1 MRRCFKVI
9 GQPQNSGDDISRRLA
24 VGLALSGVA
33 AGLTFAP
40 SSKALASDKMT
51 REQAGYQDTPKGISM
66 CATCTLFE
74 PPKSCK
80 VVEGDVSPDGWC
92 TAFAMAD

>member
-1 MRRCFKVI
+1 V
-9 GQPQNSGDDISRRLA
+9 
-24 VGLALSGVA
+24 LSSAA
-33 AGLTFAP
+33 AGFTFGTL
-40 SSKALASDKMT
+40 SKALASDKMT
-51 REQAGYQDTPKGISM
+51 REQAEYQDTPKGISM

-92 TAFAMAD
+92 KAFALAD